1 MMKLSNILL
10 EGLVLYK
17 IQVLIKT
24 DINENQVYIY
34 NEIRAIK
41 NVVVV
46 TIEQNDFLKNKS
58 DDKYNYSLL
67 KIKYLASE
75 TPKNAI
81 DTIKKDAL
89 ITNKIGGLVQF
100 IPRYQTIEKVGQY

>member
-10 EGLVLYK
+10 EGLVLYR
-17 IQVLIKT
+17 IQALIKT
-24 DINENQVYIY
+24 DINENQVYVY

-75 TPKNAI
+75 APKDAI

>member
-17 IQVLIKT
+17 IQALIKT
-24 DINENQVYIY
+24 AVDENQVYIY

-46 TIEQNDFLKNKS
+46 TIEQNDFLKSKN

-75 TPKNAI
+75 TPKEAI
-81 DTIKKDAL
+81 DNIKKEAL
-89 ITNKIGGLVQF
+89 VTNKIGGLVQF